1 VRISI
6 KGGYSMIIN
15 KKIVWITGAS
25 SGIGEAMAYAFASKG
40 AHLIL
45 SARNIN
51 RLNEVKDRCLSPE
64 QHLVLPL
71 DLADSS
77 TYPDNV
83 QTVLD
88 KFSHIDMLINIG
100 GISQRSFAFQT
111 SLDTDRRIMETNFFG
126 TVALTKSVL
135 PSMLERGSG
144 HIIVISSLMGKFG
157 TPLRST
163 YSASKHALHGFFD
176 SLRAELSAKGIK
188 VLIVCPGF
196 IRTNISI
203 NALCADGSCHGVM
216 DDAQAGGMPPEVC
229 AEKIIQA
236 IELGKDEVL
245 IGGKE
250 LLAVYLKR
258 FAPGIFNRIIAKA
271 KVT

>member
-1 VRISI
+1 
-6 KGGYSMIIN
+6 MIIN
-15 KKIVWITGAS
+15 DKIVWITGAS
-25 SGIGEAMAYAFASKG
+25 SGIGEAVAYAFAHKG
-40 AHLIL
+40 AKLIL
-45 SARNIN
+45 SARNTK
-51 RLNEVKDRCLSPE
+51 RLNEVKERCSSPE

-77 TYPDNV
+77 TYSDNV

-88 KFSHIDMLINIG
+88 KFSHIDMLINNG
-100 GISQRSFAFQT
+100 GISQRSFAHQT

-126 TVALTKSVL
+126 TVALTKAVL
-135 PSMLERGSG
+135 PAMLERGSG
-144 HIIVISSLMGKFG
+144 QIVVISSLVGKLG

-203 NALCADGSCHGVM
+203 NALCADGSCHGIM
-216 DDAQAGGMPPEVC
+216 DDAQAGGMLPEVC
-229 AEKIIQA
+229 AGKIIEA
-236 IELGKDEVL
+236 IENGKDETL

-250 LLAVYLKR
+250 LMGVYLKR
-258 FAPGIFNRIIAKA
+258 FFPGIFNRLIARA

>member
-1 VRISI
+1 MSFNDKVI
-6 KGGYSMIIN
+6 
-15 KKIVWITGAS
+15 WITGAS
-25 SGIGEAMAYAFASKG
+25 SGIGEAMAYAFAGKG
-40 AHLIL
+40 AHLIV
-45 SARNIN
+45 SARNTK
-51 RLNEVKDRCLSPE
+51 RLNEVKDRCSSPE
-64 QHLVLPL
+64 HHLVLPL

-77 TYPDNV
+77 IYSDSV
-83 QTVLD
+83 RTVLD
-88 KFSHIDMLINIG
+88 KFGRIDMLINNG
-100 GISQRSFAFQT
+100 GISQRSFALQT

-144 HIIVISSLMGKFG
+144 HIIVISSLVGKLG

-203 NALCADGSCHGVM
+203 NALSADGSCHGVM
-216 DDAQAGGMPPEVC
+216 DDAQADGMTPEVC

-236 IELGKDEVL
+236 VEQGKDEVL

-250 LLAVYLKR
+250 LLGVYLNR
-258 FAPGIFNRIIAKA
+258 FVPGIFNRIIARA

>member
-1 VRISI
+1 MSFNDKV
-6 KGGYSMIIN
+6 
-15 KKIVWITGAS
+15 VWITGAS
-25 SGIGEAMAYAFASKG
+25 SGIGEALAYALAGKG
-40 AHLIL
+40 ARVIL
-45 SARNIN
+45 SARNIK
-51 RLNEVKDRCLSPE
+51 RLNEVKDRCSSPE
-64 QHLVLPL
+64 HHLVIPL

-77 TYPDNV
+77 IYSDTV
-83 QTVLD
+83 RTVLD
-88 KFSHIDMLINIG
+88 QFGRIDMLINNG

-135 PSMLERGSG
+135 PSMIERGDG
-144 HIIVISSLMGKFG
+144 HIIVISSLVGKLG

-176 SLRAELSAKGIK
+176 SLRAELSTKGIK

-196 IRTNISI
+196 VRTSISI

-216 DDAQAGGMPPEVC
+216 DDAQAGGMAPGVC

-236 IELGKDEVL
+236 IEQNKDEVL

-250 LLAVYLKR
+250 LIGVYLKR
-258 FAPGIFNRIIAKA
+258 FVPGIFNRIIARA

>member
-1 VRISI
+1 MSFNDKVI
-6 KGGYSMIIN
+6 
-15 KKIVWITGAS
+15 WITGAS
-25 SGIGEAMAYAFASKG
+25 SGIGEAMAYAFAGKG
-40 AHLIL
+40 AHLIV
-45 SARNIN
+45 SARNTK
-51 RLNEVKDRCLSPE
+51 RLNEVKDRCSSPE
-64 QHLVLPL
+64 HHLVLPL

-77 TYPDNV
+77 IYSDSV
-83 QTVLD
+83 RTVLD
-88 KFSHIDMLINIG
+88 KFGRIDMLINNG
-100 GISQRSFAFQT
+100 GISQRSFALQT

-144 HIIVISSLMGKFG
+144 HIIVISSLVGKLG

-216 DDAQAGGMPPEVC
+216 DDAQADGMTPEVC

-236 IELGKDEVL
+236 VEQGKDEVL

-250 LLAVYLKR
+250 LLGVYLNR
-258 FAPGIFNRIIAKA
+258 FVPGIFNRIIARA

>member
-1 VRISI
+1 
-6 KGGYSMIIN
+6 MLIN
-15 KKIVWITGAS
+15 GKIVWITGAS
-25 SGIGEAMAYAFASKG
+25 SGIGEAMAYAFARKG

-45 SARNIN
+45 SARNTK
-51 RLNEVKDRCLSPE
+51 RLNEVKDRCSSPE
-64 QHLVLPL
+64 HHLVLPL

-77 TYPDNV
+77 TCSDAV
-83 QTVLD
+83 RTVLD
-88 KFSHIDMLINIG
+88 KVGHIDILINNG
-100 GISQRSFAFQT
+100 GISQRSFALQT

-144 HIIVISSLMGKFG
+144 HIIVTSSLMGKFG

-163 YSASKHALHGFFD
+163 YAASKHALHGFFD
-176 SLRAELSAKGIK
+176 SLRSELSSKGIK

-203 NALCADGSCHGVM
+203 NALCADGSCHGIM
-216 DDAQAGGMPPEVC
+216 DEAQAGGMAPDVC

-236 IELGKDEVL
+236 MEQGKDEVL

-250 LLAVYLKR
+250 LLGVYLKR
-258 FAPGIFNRIIAKA
+258 FVPGIFNRIIARA